1 MIRKGITKRIA
12 TAAFAAAL
20 LLQGTASQAS
30 ASEANTSGTYAVVE
44 GAGPAARQTAATE
57 TETLRAANG
66 ELVGEEASIVNM
78 LESSRADGKGFSVFC
93 ISLAVSLALM
103 LGIFGLTLR
112 RKKHRGH

>member
-1 MIRKGITKRIA
+1 MIRVELRKRIVV
-12 TAAFAAAL
+12 AAFAAAL
-20 LLQGTASQAS
+20 LLAGTESQTS

-44 GAGPAARQTAATE
+44 AASPAALQTAAAE

-66 ELVGEEASIVNM
+66 ELVSEEASIANM
-78 LESSRADGKGFSVFC
+78 LESTGADGKGFSVFC

-112 RKKHRGH
+112 RKKHRRH